1 MGHYG
6 RLVYLA
12 SPLTHS
18 DAAVRQQRSVAVARA
33 SGWFMS
39 NNRDVFMF
47 SPIAYAHLIASE
59 CTLPYEWHFWSEID
73 ECMLSRCEEFWI
85 LCIPGF
91 KKSTGVTAER
101 KIAERL
107 GLPIKFVTSHA
118 DGSYTVSDT
127 EPDDAEVEAT
137 TV

>member
-1 MGHYG
+1 MNHHG

-18 DAAVRQQRSVAVARA
+18 DAAVRLERSVAVARA
-33 SGWFMS
+33 AGWFM
-39 NNRDVFMF
+39 NNQHDIHFF

-59 CTLPYEWHFWSEID
+59 CTLPYEWHFWEELD
-73 ECMLSRCEEFWI
+73 ECMLSRCEEFWV

-91 KKSTGVTAER
+91 KKSTGVNAER

-107 GLPIKFVTSHA
+107 GLPCKWVIPQA
-118 DGSYTVSDT
+118 NGSYIVSET
-127 EPDDAEVEAT
+127 EPEDAIN
-137 TV
+137 

>member
-1 MGHYG
+1 MEHYG

-12 SPLTHS
+12 SPLTQA
-18 DAAVRQQRSVAVARA
+18 DAGVRRERSVAVARA
-33 SGWFMS
+33 AGLFMT
-39 NNRDVFMF
+39 NHRDLHFL

-59 CTLPYEWHFWSEID
+59 CVLPYEWHFWSEID
-73 ECMLSRCEEFWI
+73 ECLLSRCEEFWV

-107 GLPIKFVTSHA
+107 GLPCKFVTPLP
-118 DGSYTVSDT
+118 DGSYAVSET
-127 EPDDAEVEAT
+127 EPEDV
-137 TV
+137 

>member
-91 KKSTGVTAER
+91 KNSTGVSAER
-101 KIAERL
+101 IIATRL
-107 GLPIKFVTSHA
+107 GLPCRFVVPQPDNT
-118 DGSYTVSDT
+118 YIVTDT
-127 EPDDAEVEAT
+127 EPEDATPQA
-137 TV
+137 